1 MTPPTD
7 QQDSGLRRAPRPD
20 AVARLKPIT
29 GGGTGNVSGTS
40 SGNVPATVRLN
51 KRMAELGMA
60 SRREADDWIARGWVK
75 VNGKVAVELSEAGI
89 KALKAF
95 NKAKASEAKAKALK
109 AKAEAILRAE
119 LGKAVTATIEGVAV
133 ASVVASKNTHFD
145 RELMRDVFPEAF
157 EATLRTTEYTYIKTA

>member
-1 MTPPTD
+1 MSKSR
-7 QQDSGLRRAPRPD
+7 QRAKTQSKGAEMSVVTEK
-20 AVARLKPIT
+20 AVT
-29 GGGTGNVSGTS
+29 T
-40 SGNVPATVRLN
+40 
-51 KRMAELGMA
+51 
-60 SRREADDWIARGWVK
+60 K

-89 KALKAF
+89 NALKAF
-95 NKAKASEAKAKALK
+95 NKAKATEAKAKASK

>member
-1 MTPPTD
+1 MSVVTEK
-7 QQDSGLRRAPRPD
+7 
-20 AVARLKPIT
+20 AVT
-29 GGGTGNVSGTS
+29 T
-40 SGNVPATVRLN
+40 
-51 KRMAELGMA
+51 
-60 SRREADDWIARGWVK
+60 K

-89 KALKAF
+89 NALKAF
-95 NKAKASEAKAKALK
+95 NKAKATEAKAKASK

-145 RELMRDVFPEAF
+145 RELMREAYPEAF